1 MTQEQFEALGIEKNI
16 AKKAAEESSKELKE
30 YVSKDTYDTTE
41 QKCKQLET
49 SVNDYKTQ
57 LETLKAAA
65 GDNESLKTQI
75 ADLQEQN
82 KKKDE
87 EYQTQLKELQLT
99 NAVKLAISG
108 SAQDSDIVASLIDK
122 TKLILTDDGK
132 VTGLDEQIK
141 SLKESKAFLFKDE
154 KQDPNPAPA
163 FRLGVPPAPS
173 QNQDPSSGFTLKDAI
188 SEMINKNN

>member
-1 MTQEQFEALGIEKNI
+1 MTQEQFEALGIEKNL

-30 YVSKDTYDTTE
+30 YVSRDTYDTTE

-87 EYQTQLKELQLT
+87 EYHAQLKELQIT

-108 SAQDSDIVASLIDK
+108 SAQDSDIVAGLIDK
-122 TKLILTDDGK
+122 TKLILSDDGK

-173 QNQDPSSGFTLKDAI
+173 QNQDPSAGFTLKDAI